1 MMKAHKEMAKYLQ
14 IYEEIDE
21 QVPKKIHLI
30 ISDEDRKKNREEFK
44 LPAIELS
51 KTPADQENLI
61 TPKSSI
67 ANTIKRKNLSK
78 NYSKSKS

>member
-1 MMKAHKEMAKYLQ
+1 MTKAHKEMVKYLQ

-21 QVPKKIHLI
+21 QVPKKTHLI
-30 ISDEDRKKNREEFK
+30 ISDEDRKKSKKKFE

-61 TPKSSI
+61 TPKSSV